1 MPDVDPRIREVFYRS
16 VFTDMHLITVA
27 DMCAITF
34 EMMKEVN
41 KQKLLHEDEFF
52 HLSELQYFVTRLNGI
67 DVANNRFVSYSIST
81 IF

>member
-1 MPDVDPRIREVFYRS
+1 MPYVDPSIREIFYRS

-41 KQKLLHEDEFF
+41 KQKLLHEDELF
-52 HLSELQYFVTRLNGI
+52 HLSELQYFITRLNGI
-67 DVANNRFVSYSIST
+67 DVANNHFVSYSIST